1 MRDTAPPAAG
11 HGQGTGM
18 RWVRS
23 IRRVPGV
30 QGVPPSGS
38 GQAKTRR
45 RGATV
50 VSLPSG
56 ALLYIEGVRRS
67 AVRRSVGF
75 RTDTPRTS
83 PDIDQ
88 CLWMAES
95 FYNRPPARSEAP
107 SQKGFTARLSTECR
121 LSTAGDGVPDGVAC
135 PATIH
140 RSDDERLSTSQDG
153 HVAPGPCTECLPLPV
168 LVRKSRAISCGTDV
182 SLVISHA
189 DSAWG
194 SHYGI
199 RRGRGAHESL
209 RPFACRERLSRW
221 SDSRLPQELRVTKH
235 G

>member
-11 HGQGTGM
+11 AWPGDRDALGEVDPAGSRGTGSTSFGVGPGENAPEGSH
-18 RWVRS
+18 RCLAAFRRAS
-23 IRRVPGV
+23 IY
-30 QGVPPSGS
+30 
-38 GQAKTRR
+38 R
-45 RGATV
+45 RGTTLRRPAERR
-50 VSLPSG
+50 LPQR
-56 ALLYIEGVRRS
+56 YS
-67 AVRRSVGF
+67 ANF
-75 RTDTPRTS
+75 

-194 SHYGI
+194 SH
-199 RRGRGAHESL
+199 L
-209 RPFACRERLSRW
+209 R
-221 SDSRLPQELRVTKH
+221 H
-235 G
+235 

>member
-1 MRDTAPPAAG
+1 MRDTAPPEAG

-23 IRRVPGV
+23 TRRVPGV
-30 QGVPPSGS
+30 QGLPPSGS

-45 RGATV
+45 RGATD

-56 ALLYIEGVRRS
+56 ALLYIRRS
-67 AVRRSVGF
+67 TMLRRPAEHLLPHRYSANF
-75 RTDTPRTS
+75 

-153 HVAPGPCTECLPLPV
+153 HEAPGPCTECLPLPV

-194 SHYGI
+194 SH
-199 RRGRGAHESL
+199 L
-209 RPFACRERLSRW
+209 R
-221 SDSRLPQELRVTKH
+221 H
-235 G
+235 

>member
-1 MRDTAPPAAG
+1 MRDTARPQRGMARDRDALGEVDPAGSRVQEYLLRGRARRKRAG
-11 HGQGTGM
+11 
-18 RWVRS
+18 
-23 IRRVPGV
+23 
-30 QGVPPSGS
+30 
-38 GQAKTRR
+38 
-45 RGATV
+45 GATD

-56 ALLYIEGVRRS
+56 ALLYIEGYDAPPSGGAS
-67 AVRRSVGF
+67 ASAAIPANF
-75 RTDTPRTS
+75 

-121 LSTAGDGVPDGVAC
+121 LSTASDGVPDGLAC

-153 HVAPGPCTECLPLPV
+153 HEAPGPCTECLPLPV

-194 SHYGI
+194 SH
-199 RRGRGAHESL
+199 L
-209 RPFACRERLSRW
+209 R
-221 SDSRLPQELRVTKH
+221 H
-235 G
+235 

>member
-1 MRDTAPPAAG
+1 
-11 HGQGTGM
+11 M

-30 QGVPPSGS
+30 QGTSFGVGPGENAPE
-38 GQAKTRR
+38 
-45 RGATV
+45 GATD

-75 RTDTPRTS
+75 PPILREL

-153 HVAPGPCTECLPLPV
+153 HEAPGPCTECLPLPV

>member
-1 MRDTAPPAAG
+1 
-11 HGQGTGM
+11 M

-45 RGATV
+45 RGATD

-56 ALLYIEGVRRS
+56 ALLYRRGTTLRRPAERRLPHRYS
-67 AVRRSVGF
+67 ANF
-75 RTDTPRTS
+75 

-153 HVAPGPCTECLPLPV
+153 HEAPGPCTECLPLPV

-194 SHYGI
+194 RHYGI

>member
-1 MRDTAPPAAG
+1 MRDTAPPEAG

-23 IRRVPGV
+23 TRRVPGV
-30 QGVPPSGS
+30 QGVPPAGVGPGENAPEGS
-38 GQAKTRR
+38 HRCLAAFRR
-45 RGATV
+45 A
-50 VSLPSG
+50 SI
-56 ALLYIEGVRRS
+56 YRRS
-67 AVRRSVGF
+67 TMLRRPAEHLLPHRSSANF
-75 RTDTPRTS
+75 

-121 LSTAGDGVPDGVAC
+121 LSTASDGVPDGLAC

-153 HVAPGPCTECLPLPV
+153 HEAPGPCTECLPLPV
-168 LVRKSRAISCGTDV
+168 LVRKSRAISCGTGV

-194 SHYGI
+194 SH
-199 RRGRGAHESL
+199 L
-209 RPFACRERLSRW
+209 R
-221 SDSRLPQELRVTKH
+221 H
-235 G
+235 